1 MNDLPAI
8 VLAAAA
14 GIALGPLIDQVAHRA
29 ARHERFDPPTCRA
42 CGRGKPV
49 VRWWGRCPACQAP
62 VGRRVWA
69 AAMLGG
75 VAAGGAVVVTGVT
88 PLLPAYLLFALATA
102 VLVLT
107 DVEAKLIPN
116 RVLYPATGAF
126 ALLLAGG
133 ALADGTASGLGRAAL
148 GAAGYFAVLLVVALL
163 ARGGFGLG
171 DVKLAVLLGMATA
184 FPGWRV
190 LAAAA
195 MFTAL
200 LGGIPAIVLLAT
212 GRARRD
218 TELPY
223 GPAMIFGAWIALA
236 VGQATLDW
244 YLG

>member
-1 MNDLPAI
+1 VA
-8 VLAAAA
+8 VLVA
-14 GIALGPLIDQVAHRA
+14 GL
-29 ARHERFDPPTCRA
+29 
-42 CGRGKPV
+42 
-49 VRWWGRCPACQAP
+49 
-62 VGRRVWA
+62 
-69 AAMLGG
+69 
-75 VAAGGAVVVTGVT
+75 T
-88 PLLPAYLLFALATA
+88 PLLPAYLVFALATA
-102 VLVLT
+102 VLILT
-107 DVEAKLIPN
+107 DVEVKLIPN

-126 ALLLAGG
+126 ALLLAAG
-133 ALADGTASGLGRAAL
+133 ALVDGSASGLGRAAL
-148 GAAGYFAVLLVVALL
+148 GGAGYFAVLLVVALL

-200 LGGIPAIVLLAT
+200 LGGVPALVLLVT
-212 GRARRD
+212 RRARRD

-223 GPAMIFGAWIALA
+223 GPAMILGAWIALV